1 VSFGP
6 GLQAS
11 TNGKGP
17 EVENPDLEL
26 PLTFPICAA
35 HMPAVAI
42 SPIAMCWR
50 HDGKLEQR

>member
-1 VSFGP
+1 MSFGP